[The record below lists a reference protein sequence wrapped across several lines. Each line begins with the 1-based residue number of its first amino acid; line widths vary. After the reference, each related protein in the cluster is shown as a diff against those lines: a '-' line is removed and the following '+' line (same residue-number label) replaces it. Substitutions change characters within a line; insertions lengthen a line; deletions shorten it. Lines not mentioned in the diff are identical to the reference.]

1 MLRKAQDET
10 INSLP
15 VAELKTS
22 AEAFLGPLL
31 RELPNK
37 RLRSVGVLMVLG
49 ILAGQ
54 SPLITQMARGVR
66 EGSRYVLDMAR
77 YRIIWNKR
85 LSYEGLQV
93 GLYRLGQQMVA
104 RYEPSALVVALD
116 PVNCEKPYTHELEG
130 VSTVY
135 KSRPPDRQGKGRLA
149 RGYPALTACIV
160 NLPEPMLTYTH
171 WFSYTRAFLS
181 EAAELQAAV
190 RTTRTLYPEHKLC
203 LVGDSGLD
211 DQKLFD
217 YIRTTNSAFIIRVG
231 HAERCVDVYNERLK
245 RLGRETVQT

>member
-31 RELPNK
+31 RELPDK

-66 EGSRYVLDMAR
+66 EGSQYVLDMAR
-77 YRIIWNKR
+77 RMYRIIWNKR

-93 GLYRLGQQMVA
+93 GFYRLGQQTVA
-104 RYEPSALVVALD
+104 RDEPSALVVALD
-116 PVNCEKPYTHELEG
+116 AVNCEKPYTHELEG
-130 VSTVY
+130 VSTV
-135 KSRPPDRQGKGRLA
+135 
-149 RGYPALTACIV
+149 
-160 NLPEPMLTYTH
+160 
-171 WFSYTRAFLS
+171 
-181 EAAELQAAV
+181 
-190 RTTRTLYPEHKLC
+190 
-203 LVGDSGLD
+203 
-211 DQKLFD
+211 
-217 YIRTTNSAFIIRVG
+217 
-231 HAERCVDVYNERLK
+231 
-245 RLGRETVQT
+245 